1 VYDGEQEKNGF
12 REEQS
17 MTIVHTIQG
26 SRILV
31 AIHGDLDLP
40 TAAPLR
46 EALDELLDR
55 YRDKG
60 LVLDLSE
67 VNFIDSSGLGV
78 ILGRYKR
85 MTGRPLSLIGV
96 RPNVRAVLELAGITA
111 IIPVADA
118 IRQTAKDQHA

>member
-1 VYDGEQEKNGF
+1 MDALGEP
-12 REEQS
+12 S

-26 SRILV
+26 NRILV

-67 VNFIDSSGLGV
+67 VSFIDSSGIGV
-78 ILGRYKR
+78 VLGRYKR
-85 MTGRPLSLIGV
+85 MAGRSLSLTGV
-96 RPNVRAVLELAGITA
+96 RPNVRGVLELAGITA
-111 IIPVADA
+111 IIPMSDA
-118 IRQTAKDQHA
+118 IRQSTKDQHV